1 MHGSKNCAWPCH
13 SYEFTK
19 QAKRENI
26 MLFVEDLSLF
36 YVFYLADPIDIAN
49 AIRQVVGL
57 ISLQRSIDRKALVDA
72 LLSRE
77 EMMSTAIGNGI
88 AIPHVRLFDSMS
100 LQEDIVA
107 VAYLFEPVD
116 WKAPDEKPVHTL
128 FFVLA
133 ADETRHLQIL
143 AEIAQLASDEDFV
156 DFLKTMPPRESLI
169 ERIQQLEEKMNVEET
184 SNSQDS

>member
-1 MHGSKNCAWPCH
+1 MNV
-13 SYEFTK
+13 FIDIILK
-19 QAKRENI
+19 QVLI
-26 MLFVEDLSLF
+26 LYLVDSEDESTALRKIIQSVPLSL
-36 YVFYLADPIDIAN
+36 
-49 AIRQVVGL
+49 
-57 ISLQRSIDRKALVDA
+57 SLNKEELLNA

-116 WKAPDEKPVHTL
+116 WNAPDGLPVHTL
-128 FFVLA
+128 FLVLA
-133 ADETRHLQIL
+133 TDETRHLQIL

-156 DFLKTMPPRESLI
+156 EFLRTMPAKEALI
-169 ERIQQLEEKMNVEET
+169 ERIQQLEEKVNTEEI

>member
-1 MHGSKNCAWPCH
+1 MILAKIFEKGSVWYCVDP
-13 SYEFTK
+13 
-19 QAKRENI
+19 
-26 MLFVEDLSLF
+26 LSF
-36 YVFYLADPIDIAN
+36 KEAV
-49 AIRQVVGL
+49 R
-57 ISLQRSIDRKALVDA
+57 SLVSIVKLPNSIDRKVLFNA

-88 AIPHVRLFDSMS
+88 AIPHVRLFESMS
-100 LQEDIVA
+100 LQEDIVV

-116 WKAPDEKPVHTL
+116 WVAPDGKPVHTL

-156 DFLKTMPPRESLI
+156 EFLRTMPAKEALI
-169 ERIQQLEEKMNVEET
+169 ERIQQLEEKVNGKEA

>member
-1 MHGSKNCAWPCH
+1 MFFAEC
-13 SYEFTK
+13 
-19 QAKRENI
+19 I
-26 MLFVEDLSLF
+26 SLF
-36 YVFYLADPIDIAN
+36 DVFYLIDPIDMAN

-57 ISLQRSIDRKALVDA
+57 ASLKKSVDCKVLLDA

-100 LQEDIVA
+100 LQEDIVV

-116 WKAPDEKPVHTL
+116 WKAPDRKPVHTL
-128 FFVLA
+128 FLVIA
-133 ADETRHLQIL
+133 ANEARHLQIL

-156 DFLKTMPPRESLI
+156 EFLRTMPPREALI
-169 ERIQQLEEKMNVEET
+169 ERIQQIEEKMNAEET

>member
-1 MHGSKNCAWPCH
+1 MNV
-13 SYEFTK
+13 FIDIILK
-19 QAKRENI
+19 QVLI
-26 MLFVEDLSLF
+26 LYLVDSEDESTALRKIIQSVPLSLS
-36 YVFYLADPIDIAN
+36 LNKEELLN
-49 AIRQVVGL
+49 AI
-57 ISLQRSIDRKALVDA
+57 
-72 LLSRE
+72 LSRE

-116 WKAPDEKPVHTL
+116 WVAPDGKPVHTL

-156 DFLKTMPPRESLI
+156 DFLKTMPSRKALI
-169 ERIQQLEEKMNVEET
+169 ERIRQIEEKMGVENI
-184 SNSQDS
+184 SNR

>member
-1 MHGSKNCAWPCH
+1 MILAKIFEKGSVWYCVDP
-13 SYEFTK
+13 
-19 QAKRENI
+19 
-26 MLFVEDLSLF
+26 LSF
-36 YVFYLADPIDIAN
+36 KEAV
-49 AIRQVVGL
+49 R
-57 ISLQRSIDRKALVDA
+57 SLVSIVKLPNSIDRKVLFNA

-100 LQEDIVA
+100 LQEDIVV

-116 WKAPDEKPVHTL
+116 WVAPDDKPVHTL

-156 DFLKTMPPRESLI
+156 EFLRTMPAKEALI
-169 ERIQQLEEKMNVEET
+169 ERIQQVEEKVNTEET

>member
-1 MHGSKNCAWPCH
+1 MILAKIFEKGSVWYCVDP
-13 SYEFTK
+13 
-19 QAKRENI
+19 
-26 MLFVEDLSLF
+26 LSF
-36 YVFYLADPIDIAN
+36 KEAV
-49 AIRQVVGL
+49 R
-57 ISLQRSIDRKALVDA
+57 SLVSIVKLPHSIDRKVLFNA

-100 LQEDIVA
+100 LQEDIVV

-116 WKAPDEKPVHTL
+116 WVAPDGKPVHTL

-156 DFLKTMPPRESLI
+156 DFLKTMPPREALI
-169 ERIQQLEEKMNVEET
+169 ERIQQVEEKMAIENI
-184 SNSQDS
+184 SNR

>member
-1 MHGSKNCAWPCH
+1 MNV
-13 SYEFTK
+13 FIDIILK
-19 QAKRENI
+19 QVLILYLVDPE
-26 MLFVEDLSLF
+26 VESTALRKLIQSVPLSL
-36 YVFYLADPIDIAN
+36 
-49 AIRQVVGL
+49 
-57 ISLQRSIDRKALVDA
+57 SLNKEELFNA

-100 LQEDIVA
+100 LQEDIVV

-116 WKAPDEKPVHTL
+116 WVAPDEKPVHTL

-169 ERIQQLEEKMNVEET
+169 ERIQQLEDKVNTEET

>member
-1 MHGSKNCAWPCH
+1 LYLVDS
-13 SYEFTK
+13 
-19 QAKRENI
+19 
-26 MLFVEDLSLF
+26 EDESTALRKIIQSVPLSL
-36 YVFYLADPIDIAN
+36 
-49 AIRQVVGL
+49 
-57 ISLQRSIDRKALVDA
+57 SLNKEELLNA

-116 WKAPDEKPVHTL
+116 WNAPDGLPVHTL
-128 FFVLA
+128 FLVLA
-133 ADETRHLQIL
+133 TDETRHLQIL

-156 DFLKTMPPRESLI
+156 EFLRTMPAKEALI
-169 ERIQQLEEKMNVEET
+169 ERIQQLEEKVDTEEI

>member
-1 MHGSKNCAWPCH
+1 MIILNSILQDCPWYLLDPNNIRICLQILV
-13 SYEFTK
+13 
-19 QAKRENI
+19 QA
-26 MLFVEDLSLF
+26 LSFSEKL
-36 YVFYLADPIDIAN
+36 
-49 AIRQVVGL
+49 
-57 ISLQRSIDRKALVDA
+57 DRNVLLDA

-133 ADETRHLQIL
+133 SDETRHLQIL

-156 DFLKTMPPRESLI
+156 EFLRTMPAKEALI
-169 ERIQQLEEKMNVEET
+169 ERIQQLEEKVNTEET

>member
-1 MHGSKNCAWPCH
+1 MNV
-13 SYEFTK
+13 FIDIILK
-19 QAKRENI
+19 QVLI
-26 MLFVEDLSLF
+26 LYLVDSEDESTALRKIIQSVPLSL
-36 YVFYLADPIDIAN
+36 
-49 AIRQVVGL
+49 
-57 ISLQRSIDRKALVDA
+57 SLNKEELFNA

-116 WKAPDEKPVHTL
+116 WVAPDGKPVHTL

>member
-1 MHGSKNCAWPCH
+1 MNV
-13 SYEFTK
+13 FIDIILK
-19 QAKRENI
+19 QVLI
-26 MLFVEDLSLF
+26 LYLVDSEDESTALRKIIQSVPLSL
-36 YVFYLADPIDIAN
+36 
-49 AIRQVVGL
+49 
-57 ISLQRSIDRKALVDA
+57 SLNKEELLNA

-156 DFLKTMPPRESLI
+156 EFLRTMPPRESLI
-169 ERIQQLEEKMNVEET
+169 ERIQQLEEKVNTEEI

>member
-1 MHGSKNCAWPCH
+1 MNV
-13 SYEFTK
+13 FMDIILK
-19 QAKRENI
+19 QVLI
-26 MLFVEDLSLF
+26 LYLVDPEDESTALRKLIQSVPLSL
-36 YVFYLADPIDIAN
+36 
-49 AIRQVVGL
+49 
-57 ISLQRSIDRKALVDA
+57 SLNKEELFNA

-100 LQEDIVA
+100 LQEDIVV

-116 WKAPDEKPVHTL
+116 WVAPDGKPVHTL

-169 ERIQQLEEKMNVEET
+169 ERIQQLEDKVNTEEI

>member
-1 MHGSKNCAWPCH
+1 MILAKIFEKGSVWYCVDP
-13 SYEFTK
+13 
-19 QAKRENI
+19 
-26 MLFVEDLSLF
+26 LSF
-36 YVFYLADPIDIAN
+36 KEAV
-49 AIRQVVGL
+49 R
-57 ISLQRSIDRKALVDA
+57 SLVSIVKLPNSIDRKVLFNA

-100 LQEDIVA
+100 LQEDIVV

-116 WKAPDEKPVHTL
+116 WVAPDGKPVHTL

-156 DFLKTMPPRESLI
+156 EFLRTMPAKEALI
-169 ERIQQLEEKMNVEET
+169 ERIQQLEEKMAIENI
-184 SNSQDS
+184 SNR

>member
-1 MHGSKNCAWPCH
+1 MFYIVDPVDSSSAITNVIKNCD
-13 SYEFTK
+13 FTY
-19 QAKRENI
+19 
-26 MLFVEDLSLF
+26 F
-36 YVFYLADPIDIAN
+36 
-49 AIRQVVGL
+49 
-57 ISLQRSIDRKALVDA
+57 IDRSTLIDA
-72 LLSRE
+72 LLARE

-100 LQEDIVA
+100 LQEDIVV

-116 WKAPDEKPVHTL
+116 WKAPDGKPVNTL

-156 DFLKTMPPRESLI
+156 DFLKTMPSREALI
-169 ERIQQLEEKMNVEET
+169 ERIRQIE
-184 SNSQDS
+184 DR

>member
-1 MHGSKNCAWPCH
+1 MNV
-13 SYEFTK
+13 FIDIILK
-19 QAKRENI
+19 QVLI
-26 MLFVEDLSLF
+26 LYLVDSEDESTALRKLIQSVPLSL
-36 YVFYLADPIDIAN
+36 
-49 AIRQVVGL
+49 
-57 ISLQRSIDRKALVDA
+57 SLNKEELLNA

-116 WKAPDEKPVHTL
+116 WNAPDGLPVHTL
-128 FFVLA
+128 FLVLA
-133 ADETRHLQIL
+133 TDETRHLQIL

-156 DFLKTMPPRESLI
+156 EFLRTMPPRESLI
-169 ERIQQLEEKMNVEET
+169 ERIQQLEEKVNGKEA

>member
-1 MHGSKNCAWPCH
+1 MNV
-13 SYEFTK
+13 FMDIILK
-19 QAKRENI
+19 QVLI
-26 MLFVEDLSLF
+26 LYLVDPEDESTALRKLIQSVPLSL
-36 YVFYLADPIDIAN
+36 
-49 AIRQVVGL
+49 
-57 ISLQRSIDRKALVDA
+57 SLNKEELFNA

-100 LQEDIVA
+100 LQEDIVV

-116 WKAPDEKPVHTL
+116 WVAPDGKPVHTL

-156 DFLKTMPPRESLI
+156 EFLRTMPAKEALI
-169 ERIQQLEEKMNVEET
+169 ERIQQLEEKVNTEEI

>member
-1 MHGSKNCAWPCH
+1 
-13 SYEFTK
+13 
-19 QAKRENI
+19 
-26 MLFVEDLSLF
+26 MLGELCEKCETWFI
-36 YVFYLADPIDIAN
+36 ADPQNMSKVIT
-49 AIRQVVGL
+49 
-57 ISLQRSIDRKALVDA
+57 ALVFAAPIPSSINHKVLIDA

-88 AIPHVRLFDSMS
+88 AIPHVRLFDSTN
-100 LQEDIVA
+100 LKEDIVV

-116 WKAPDEKPVHTL
+116 WKAPDGKPVHTL

-156 DFLKTMPPRESLI
+156 DFLKTMPSREALI
-169 ERIQQLEEKMNVEET
+169 ERIRQIEEKIAIENI
-184 SNSQDS
+184 SNR

>member
-1 MHGSKNCAWPCH
+1 MILAKIFEKGSVWYCVDP
-13 SYEFTK
+13 
-19 QAKRENI
+19 
-26 MLFVEDLSLF
+26 LSF
-36 YVFYLADPIDIAN
+36 KEAV
-49 AIRQVVGL
+49 R
-57 ISLQRSIDRKALVDA
+57 SLVSIVKLPNSIDRKVLFNA

-100 LQEDIVA
+100 LQEDIVV

-116 WKAPDEKPVHTL
+116 WVAPDDKPVHTL

-156 DFLKTMPPRESLI
+156 EFLRTMPAKEALI
-169 ERIQQLEEKMNVEET
+169 ERIQQLEEKVNTEGT

>member
-1 MHGSKNCAWPCH
+1 MNV
-13 SYEFTK
+13 FIDIILK
-19 QAKRENI
+19 QVLI
-26 MLFVEDLSLF
+26 LYLVDSEDESTALRKIIQSVPLSL
-36 YVFYLADPIDIAN
+36 
-49 AIRQVVGL
+49 
-57 ISLQRSIDRKALVDA
+57 SLNKEELLNA

-100 LQEDIVA
+100 LQEDIVV

-116 WKAPDEKPVHTL
+116 WVAPDDKPVHTL

>member
-1 MHGSKNCAWPCH
+1 MNV
-13 SYEFTK
+13 FIDIILK
-19 QAKRENI
+19 QVLI
-26 MLFVEDLSLF
+26 LYLVDSEDESTALRKLIQSVPLSL
-36 YVFYLADPIDIAN
+36 
-49 AIRQVVGL
+49 
-57 ISLQRSIDRKALVDA
+57 SLNKEELFNA

-100 LQEDIVA
+100 LQEDIVV

-116 WKAPDEKPVHTL
+116 WVAPDGKPVHTL

-156 DFLKTMPPRESLI
+156 EFLRTMPAKEALI
-169 ERIQQLEEKMNVEET
+169 ERIQQLEEKVNTEEI

>member
-1 MHGSKNCAWPCH
+1 MIILNSILQDCPWYLLDPNNIRICLQILV
-13 SYEFTK
+13 
-19 QAKRENI
+19 QA
-26 MLFVEDLSLF
+26 LSFSEKL
-36 YVFYLADPIDIAN
+36 
-49 AIRQVVGL
+49 
-57 ISLQRSIDRKALVDA
+57 DRNVLLDA

-100 LQEDIVA
+100 LQEDIVV

-116 WKAPDEKPVHTL
+116 WVAPDEKPVHTL

-133 ADETRHLQIL
+133 SDETRHLQIL

-156 DFLKTMPPRESLI
+156 EFLRTMPAKEALI
-169 ERIQQLEEKMNVEET
+169 ERIQQLEEKVNTEET

>member
-1 MHGSKNCAWPCH
+1 MFFAEC
-13 SYEFTK
+13 
-19 QAKRENI
+19 I
-26 MLFVEDLSLF
+26 SLF
-36 YVFYLADPIDIAN
+36 DVFYLIDPIDMAN

-57 ISLQRSIDRKALVDA
+57 ASLKKSVDCKVLLDA

-116 WKAPDEKPVHTL
+116 WVAPDEKPVHTL

-133 ADETRHLQIL
+133 ADEARHLQIL

-156 DFLKTMPPRESLI
+156 DFLKTMPPREALI
-169 ERIQQLEEKMNVEET
+169 ERIQQVEEKMAIENI
-184 SNSQDS
+184 SNR

>member
-1 MHGSKNCAWPCH
+1 
-13 SYEFTK
+13 
-19 QAKRENI
+19 
-26 MLFVEDLSLF
+26 MLFVEGFSLF
-36 YVFYLADPIDIAN
+36 DVFYLADPIDIAN
-49 AIRQVVGL
+49 TIRQVVGL
-57 ISLQRSIDRKALVDA
+57 ISIERSIDRKALVDA

-77 EMMSTAIGNGI
+77 EVMSTAIGNGI

-116 WKAPDEKPVHTL
+116 WVAPDGKPVHTL

-156 DFLKTMPPRESLI
+156 EFLRTMPPRESLI
-169 ERIQQLEEKMNVEET
+169 ERIQQLEEKVNGKEA

>member
-1 MHGSKNCAWPCH
+1 
-13 SYEFTK
+13 
-19 QAKRENI
+19 
-26 MLFVEDLSLF
+26 
-36 YVFYLADPIDIAN
+36 
-49 AIRQVVGL
+49 
-57 ISLQRSIDRKALVDA
+57 
-72 LLSRE
+72 
-77 EMMSTAIGNGI
+77 MMSTAIGNGI

-100 LQEDIVA
+100 LQEDIVV

-116 WKAPDEKPVHTL
+116 WVAPDEKPVHTL

-156 DFLKTMPPRESLI
+156 EFLRTMPAKEALI
-169 ERIQQLEEKMNVEET
+169 ERIQQLEEKVNTEGT

>member
-1 MHGSKNCAWPCH
+1 MNV
-13 SYEFTK
+13 FMDIILK
-19 QAKRENI
+19 QVLI
-26 MLFVEDLSLF
+26 LYLVDPEDESTALRKLIQSVPLSL
-36 YVFYLADPIDIAN
+36 
-49 AIRQVVGL
+49 
-57 ISLQRSIDRKALVDA
+57 SLNKEELFNA

-100 LQEDIVA
+100 LQEDIVV

-116 WKAPDEKPVHTL
+116 WVAPDEKPVHTL

-169 ERIQQLEEKMNVEET
+169 ERIQQLEDKVNTEET